1 MRVVFISNYFNHHQ
15 KAFSDEM
22 NKLTGGEYFFIET
35 IPMEDER
42 VNMGWNMINTPN
54 YVLKNYND
62 VPENEYIRG
71 LINEADVVIIG
82 SASNKIISERL
93 KRGKLVFRYSERI
106 FKKGFAWYKW
116 PIWMIRFFYQH
127 NRHKNLYMLC
137 ASAYTALDYAKTFS
151 FINKTYKWG
160 YFPEVKK
167 YEDVDQLIESKKE
180 NSLLWVARF
189 IDWKHPEI
197 PIQIVKRL
205 QDDGYNVHLSMRG
218 NGVLENDLRE
228 NIKKIG
234 AEKYIDLLGAMS
246 PEEVRKYM
254 EQAQIFLFTSDRNE
268 GWGAVLNE
276 AMNSACAVVASHA
289 IGSAPF
295 LISDK
300 ENGCIYKD
308 GDWDDLYKKVKW
320 LLDNPKQR
328 VALGKK
334 AYQTMVQQWNA
345 EIAARRFIEISKM
358 LLSGQDK
365 VDLYDDG
372 VCSRANILKDNW
384 YKP

>member
-205 QDDGYNVHLSMRG
+205 QDDGYNVHLSMIG